1 MSKTVENVDNSMSS
15 RLAET
20 ETKISYLM
28 KDIDDLSEIV
38 TKQGRELEK
47 LTKQVGFL
55 MQKENERDDL
65 SGIVL
70 GDKPPHWW
78 YIQN

>member
-1 MSKTVENVDNSMSS
+1 MSKTVENVDNSMIP

-20 ETKISYLM
+20 EVKISYLM

-47 LTKQVGFL
+47 LTKQVSFL

-70 GDKPPHWW
+70 GDKPPHW
-78 YIQN
+78 

>member
-1 MSKTVENVDNSMSS
+1 MSKTGENFDNSMSS

-70 GDKPPHWW
+70 GDKPPHW
-78 YIQN
+78 

>member
-1 MSKTVENVDNSMSS
+1 MSKTVENVDNSMSL

-20 ETKISYLM
+20 EVKISYLM

-47 LTKQVGFL
+47 LTKQVSFL

-70 GDKPPHWW
+70 GDKPPHW
-78 YIQN
+78 

>member
-1 MSKTVENVDNSMSS
+1 MSP

-20 ETKISYLM
+20 EVKISYLM

-38 TKQGRELEK
+38 TKQGHELEK
-47 LTKQVGFL
+47 LTKQVSFL

-70 GDKPPHWW
+70 GDKPPHW
-78 YIQN
+78 

>member
-1 MSKTVENVDNSMSS
+1 MSKTVENGDNSMSP
-15 RLAET
+15 RLAEA
-20 ETKISYLM
+20 EVKISYLM

-38 TKQGRELEK
+38 TKQGRELDK
-47 LTKQVGFL
+47 LTKQVSFL

-70 GDKPPHWW
+70 GDKPPHW
-78 YIQN
+78 

>member
-38 TKQGRELEK
+38 TKQGRELDK
-47 LTKQVGFL
+47 LTKQVSFL

-70 GDKPPHWW
+70 GDKPPHW
-78 YIQN
+78 

>member
-1 MSKTVENVDNSMSS
+1 MSP

-20 ETKISYLM
+20 EVKMSYLM

-38 TKQGRELEK
+38 TKQGRELEN
-47 LTKQVGFL
+47 LTKQVSFL

>member
-1 MSKTVENVDNSMSS
+1 MSP

-20 ETKISYLM
+20 EVKISYLM

-47 LTKQVGFL
+47 LTKQVSFL
-55 MQKENERDDL
+55 MQKEKERDDL

-70 GDKPPHWW
+70 GDKPPHW
-78 YIQN
+78 

>member
-1 MSKTVENVDNSMSS
+1 MSKTVENVDNSMST

-47 LTKQVGFL
+47 LTKQVSFL

-70 GDKPPHWW
+70 GDKPPHW
-78 YIQN
+78 

>member
-55 MQKENERDDL
+55 MQKEKERDDL

-70 GDKPPHWW
+70 GDKPPHW
-78 YIQN
+78 

>member
-1 MSKTVENVDNSMSS
+1 MSKTGENVDNSISS

-20 ETKISYLM
+20 ETKISYLI
-28 KDIDDLSEIV
+28 KDVDDLSEIV

-47 LTKQVGFL
+47 LTKQVSFL

-65 SGIVL
+65 SGIIL
-70 GDKPPHWW
+70 GDKPPHW
-78 YIQN
+78 

>member
-1 MSKTVENVDNSMSS
+1 MSS

-20 ETKISYLM
+20 EVKISYLM
-28 KDIDDLSEIV
+28 KDIEDLSEIV

-47 LTKQVGFL
+47 LTKQVSFL

-70 GDKPPHWW
+70 GDKPPHW
-78 YIQN
+78 

>member
-1 MSKTVENVDNSMSS
+1 MSP

-20 ETKISYLM
+20 EVKISYLM

-47 LTKQVGFL
+47 LTKQVSFL
-55 MQKENERDDL
+55 MQKENERDHL

-70 GDKPPHWW
+70 GDKPPHW
-78 YIQN
+78 

>member
-1 MSKTVENVDNSMSS
+1 MSQM
-15 RLAET
+15 LAET

-28 KDIDDLSEIV
+28 KYIDDLSEIV
-38 TKQGRELEK
+38 TKQGRELDK
-47 LTKQVGFL
+47 LTKQVSFL

-70 GDKPPHWW
+70 GDKPPHW
-78 YIQN
+78 

>member
-1 MSKTVENVDNSMSS
+1 MSKKVENVDNSMSL

-47 LTKQVGFL
+47 ITKQVSFL

-70 GDKPPHWW
+70 GDKPPHW
-78 YIQN
+78 

>member
-70 GDKPPHWW
+70 GDRPPHW
-78 YIQN
+78 

>member
-1 MSKTVENVDNSMSS
+1 MSP

-20 ETKISYLM
+20 EVKISYLM

-70 GDKPPHWW
+70 GDKPPHW
-78 YIQN
+78 

>member
-1 MSKTVENVDNSMSS
+1 MSKTVENGDNSMNP

-20 ETKISYLM
+20 EVKISYLM

-47 LTKQVGFL
+47 LTKQVSFL

-70 GDKPPHWW
+70 GDKPPHW
-78 YIQN
+78 

>member
-1 MSKTVENVDNSMSS
+1 MSP

-47 LTKQVGFL
+47 LTKQVSFL
-55 MQKENERDDL
+55 MQ
-65 SGIVL
+65 
-70 GDKPPHWW
+70 
-78 YIQN
+78 

>member
-1 MSKTVENVDNSMSS
+1 MSS

-20 ETKISYLM
+20 ETKISYLL

-47 LTKQVGFL
+47 LTKQVSFL

-70 GDKPPHWW
+70 GDKPPHW
-78 YIQN
+78 

>member
-1 MSKTVENVDNSMSS
+1 MSP

-38 TKQGRELEK
+38 TKQGRELDK
-47 LTKQVGFL
+47 LTKQVSFL

-70 GDKPPHWW
+70 GDKPPHW
-78 YIQN
+78 

>member
-1 MSKTVENVDNSMSS
+1 MSKKVENVDNSRSL

-47 LTKQVGFL
+47 LTKQVSFL

-70 GDKPPHWW
+70 GDKPPHW
-78 YIQN
+78 

>member
-1 MSKTVENVDNSMSS
+1 MSP

-20 ETKISYLM
+20 EVKISYLM

-38 TKQGRELEK
+38 TKQGRELDK
-47 LTKQVGFL
+47 LTKQVSFL

-70 GDKPPHWW
+70 GDKPPHW
-78 YIQN
+78 

>member
-1 MSKTVENVDNSMSS
+1 MSS

-47 LTKQVGFL
+47 LTKQVSFL

-70 GDKPPHWW
+70 GDKPPHW
-78 YIQN
+78 

>member
-1 MSKTVENVDNSMSS
+1 MSKKVENVDNSMSL

-47 LTKQVGFL
+47 LTKQVSFL

-70 GDKPPHWW
+70 GDKPPHW
-78 YIQN
+78 

>member
-1 MSKTVENVDNSMSS
+1 MSKTGENVANSMSS
-15 RLAET
+15 RLAEN
-20 ETKISYLM
+20 ETKISYLI
-28 KDIDDLSEIV
+28 KDIDDLSDIV

-47 LTKQVGFL
+47 LTKQLNFL

-70 GDKPPHWW
+70 GDKPPHW
-78 YIQN
+78 

>member
-1 MSKTVENVDNSMSS
+1 MSP

-20 ETKISYLM
+20 EVKISYLM

-47 LTKQVGFL
+47 LTKQVSFL
-55 MQKENERDDL
+55 MQKENQRDDL

-70 GDKPPHWW
+70 GDKPPHW
-78 YIQN
+78 

>member
-1 MSKTVENVDNSMSS
+1 MSKTVENGNNSMGP

-20 ETKISYLM
+20 EVKISYLM

-47 LTKQVGFL
+47 LTKQVSFL

-70 GDKPPHWW
+70 GDKPPHW
-78 YIQN
+78 

>member
-1 MSKTVENVDNSMSS
+1 MSKTGENVDNSMSS

-20 ETKISYLM
+20 EAKISYLM

-38 TKQGRELEK
+38 TKQGRELDK
-47 LTKQVGFL
+47 LTKQVSFL

-70 GDKPPHWW
+70 GDKPPHW
-78 YIQN
+78 

>member
-47 LTKQVGFL
+47 LTKQVSVL

-70 GDKPPHWW
+70 GDKPPHW
-78 YIQN
+78 

>member
-1 MSKTVENVDNSMSS
+1 MSS

-70 GDKPPHWW
+70 GDKPPHW
-78 YIQN
+78 

>member
-1 MSKTVENVDNSMSS
+1 MSKTGENVAKSMSS
-15 RLAET
+15 RLAEN
-20 ETKISYLM
+20 ETKISYLI
-28 KDIDDLSEIV
+28 KDIDDLSDIV

-47 LTKQVGFL
+47 LTKQVSFL

-70 GDKPPHWW
+70 GDKPPHW
-78 YIQN
+78 

>member
-1 MSKTVENVDNSMSS
+1 MSKTVENVDNSMGP

-38 TKQGRELEK
+38 TKQGRELEI
-47 LTKQVGFL
+47 LTKQVSFL

-70 GDKPPHWW
+70 GDKPPHW
-78 YIQN
+78 

>member
-20 ETKISYLM
+20 EVKISYLM

-47 LTKQVGFL
+47 LTKQVSFL

-70 GDKPPHWW
+70 GDKPPHW
-78 YIQN
+78 

>member
-1 MSKTVENVDNSMSS
+1 MGP

-47 LTKQVGFL
+47 LTKQVSFL

-70 GDKPPHWW
+70 GDKPPHW
-78 YIQN
+78 